1 MDSRKGLVFLS
12 VCLAISSSLAAPA
25 GAQTS
30 LGRLSGIV
38 RDSSGATLARAEV
51 TLTNDATNQQQS
63 TVSGSDGRFI
73 FVQLVPGSY
82 TAKATLQGFKTA
94 VYNQVK
100 VDPAQEYSLS
110 VELPLGQLAEVLEV
124 TAGADLVHTTTPEI
138 INTVNQQQIMDLP
151 LNARNPIEL
160 IRLQA
165 GVTGIV
171 TRTETVINGGRPS
184 WTQITQDG
192 INIQD
197 NFIRG
202 NALDFV
208 PNRPTSDIVGE
219 FTIVTN
225 TQGVDAAG
233 GASQV
238 KLVTPSGTNQFHGS
252 VYEYNRNYRFS
263 ANEWFNNRDG
273 LERPYLNRNQF
284 GATLSGPLI
293 KDKLFFY
300 GYYEAFR
307 QSQETVQNN
316 TLPRSADYSNG
327 IFRYGNNQSANLFQ
341 LAGVAP
347 DPLVQS
353 FLLSKLPSP
362 SEVNNSDVGDG
373 VNTGGRRFNQA
384 DATRRNYFGGRLDY
398 SPAPQHRLEAIFS
411 YLKETDDRTD
421 VDTIHA
427 TPLVYTSAT
436 PKRFVGAWNWQISP
450 TLQNE
455 LRAGANLAPVDF
467 VSELDYGDVWL
478 TSSLTANSL
487 ALGVTHPIPSF
498 QPQGRKTHTYQ
509 FLDNV
514 SWIRD
519 RHNIQAGVGL
529 QSHRVNPY
537 NFAGILPRGTFGFSA
552 SAPPNIQLNASQF
565 PGGISAADLAR
576 ANEQLAM
583 LSGVLTEVRQTFQ
596 VENTTSGFVPG
607 IPNDRNYSLDNV
619 AVYIQDNWNL
629 RPNLTLRAGLKWEY
643 WTPLREDANLN
654 LLPVTNGRPLPEVVL
669 AREGT
674 LDFVNGGFHKK
685 DLNNFAPAVGLA
697 WDPTKDGKT
706 SIRVGYTKAWV
717 NEEALISAR
726 NAANGNPGLDTEVR
740 LSNVFARAGTGIP
753 VVPVPAF
760 KVPRTY
766 ADQNAL
772 SATSVVFG
780 IDTELKQPSVH
791 QFSVSVERELKW
803 DIAVEARYIGAL
815 GRDLY
820 RGVDINQLALTN
832 EYMSDFQRAR
842 RNGFLARQVS
852 GVFDPAYNPQ
862 IPGSVPLS
870 FIPNFGGGALTN
882 ATVRSRIETNQPG
895 ALADFYI
902 SNRSAGA
909 REAFLPNPSI
919 YAADIVENGAETDY
933 HGLQLELRR
942 RLRNGFSAQVNYTF
956 SKALS
961 SGFGDTTARFEPYV
975 DNARPENERARSPFD
990 VTHIFNGNLVW
1001 ELPVGE
1007 GKRFLN
1013 HGGVS
1018 NVILGGWRIGS
1029 IFHYQSGAPFSIL
1042 SQRGTVNRLARST
1055 KATANSSLSRD
1066 EIKKLLGIRKL
1077 PDGRVY
1083 YIDPAVLDPSGRAV
1097 GPDTLDNSAGFPGQV
1112 FFNPGAGELGT
1123 MQLLQF
1129 DGPSQSRVDLSLIK
1143 RTKLRGRLDSELRID
1158 FFNILNHP
1166 AFFVDDELSSS
1177 ASMSWNINNTAFGK
1191 VNDINQDPRIVQVS
1205 LRLRF

>member
-38 RDSSGATLARAEV
+38 RDPSGATLARAEI
-51 TLTNDATNQQQS
+51 TLSNDATNQQHS
-63 TVSGSDGRFI
+63 TASGSDGRFI

-94 VYNQVK
+94 VYNKVR
-100 VDPAQEYSLS
+100 VDPGQEYSLA

-124 TAGADLVHTTTPEI
+124 TAGADLVHTTSPEI
-138 INTVNQQQIMDLP
+138 IATVDQQQIMDLP
-151 LNARNPIEL
+151 LNGRNPIEL

-184 WTQITQDG
+184 WTAITQDG

-238 KLVTPSGTNQFHGS
+238 KLVTPSGTNELHGS
-252 VYEYNRNYRFS
+252 MYEFNRNYRFS
-263 ANEWFNNRDG
+263 ANQWFNNRDG
-273 LERPYLNRNQF
+273 VERPYLNRNQF
-284 GATLSGPLI
+284 GLTLGGPLI

-300 GYYEAFR
+300 GYYEGLR
-307 QSQETVQNN
+307 LSQETVQNN
-316 TLPRSADYSNG
+316 TIPRNADYGSG
-327 IFRYGNNQSANLFQ
+327 VFRYGNGQSVNVLQ
-341 LAGVAP
+341 LAGLSP

-353 FLLSKLPSP
+353 FLLSKLPSS

-384 DATRRNYFGGRLDY
+384 DETARNYFGGRLDY

-421 VDTIHA
+421 IDTIHA
-427 TPLVYTSAT
+427 TPFVFTSSA
-436 PKRFVGAWNWQISP
+436 PKRVVGAWNWQVSP
-450 TLQNE
+450 TFQNE
-455 LRAGANLAPVDF
+455 LRVGTNLAPVDF

-478 TSSLTANSL
+478 TSSLTVNAL

-498 QPQGRKTHTYQ
+498 QPQGRKTNTYQ
-509 FLDNV
+509 VLDNV
-514 SWIRD
+514 SFIKD
-519 RHNIQAGVGL
+519 RHTIQAGASL
-529 QSHRVNPY
+529 QSNRVNPY
-537 NFAGILPRGTFGFSA
+537 NFAGILPRATFGFSA
-552 SAPPNIQLNASQF
+552 SAPSNIQLNASQF

-576 ANEQLAM
+576 ANEQLSM
-583 LSGVLTEVRQTFQ
+583 LSGILTEVRQTFQ
-596 VENTTSGFVPG
+596 VESTTSGFVPG
-607 IPNDRNYSLDNV
+607 IPNDRNYSLNNV
-619 AVYIQDNWNL
+619 ALYFQDNWAL

-643 WTPLREDANLN
+643 WTPLSEDANLN
-654 LLPVTNGRPLPEVVL
+654 LLPVTNGRPLEEVLL

-674 LDFVNGGFHKK
+674 LDFTNGGFHNS
-685 DLNNFAPAVGLA
+685 DLDNFTPSVGLA
-697 WDPTKDGKT
+697 WDPGKNGKT
-706 SIRVGYTKAWV
+706 SIRVGYTRALV
-717 NEEALISAR
+717 NDEALVSAR

-740 LSNVFARAGTGIP
+740 LTNLFARSSAGIP

-780 IDTELKQPSVH
+780 IEPDLKQPSVQ
-791 QFSVSVERELKW
+791 QFSVSVEREVKW
-803 DIAVEARYIGAL
+803 DLAVEARYIGAM

-820 RGVDINQLALTN
+820 RGIDINQLALTDA
-832 EYMSDFQRAR
+832 YLSDFQRAR
-842 RNGFLARQVS
+842 RNGFLSRQAT

-862 IPGSVPLS
+862 IPGSAPLS
-870 FIPNFGGGALTN
+870 FIPNFGGGSLAN

-895 ALADFYI
+895 GLADFYI
-902 SNRSAGA
+902 VNRVAGA

-919 YAADIVENGAETDY
+919 YAADLVTNGASTDY
-933 HGLQLELRR
+933 HAFQLELRR
-942 RLRNGFSAQVNYTF
+942 RLRNGFSGQVNYTF
-956 SKALS
+956 GKALS

-975 DNARPENERARSPFD
+975 DNAHPENERARSPFD
-990 VTHIFNGNLVW
+990 VTHIVNGSLVW
-1001 ELPVGE
+1001 ELPFGE
-1007 GKRFLN
+1007 GKRFAN
-1013 HGGVS
+1013 SGGVS

-1042 SQRGTVNRLARST
+1042 SQRGTVNRIGRST
-1055 KATANSSLSRD
+1055 KETANSSLSRD
-1066 EIKKLLGIRKL
+1066 EIKKHLGIRKL

-1097 GPDTLDNSAGFPGQV
+1097 GPDTLDNSAGFPGQI
-1112 FFNPGAGELGT
+1112 FFNPGAAELGT

-1158 FFNILNHP
+1158 VFNVLNHP
-1166 AFFVDDELSSS
+1166 AFFVDDDLS
-1177 ASMSWNINNTAFGK
+1177 ASQSMTWNINNTEFGK
-1191 VNDINQDPRIVQVS
+1191 VNDLNQDPRIVQVS
-1205 LRLRF
+1205 FRLRF